1 MSSPPFLIGQGGK
14 NDPLFSK
21 RDKPPAECDSA
32 TAILAERAEK
42 RKKSSD
48 L

>member
-32 TAILAERAEK
+32 KIILAEYGEK
-42 RKKSSD
+42 SKKGIG
-48 L
+48 